1 MSGPDERAAGAKRE
15 GGEGD
20 ADAGRDAAL
29 RGAARQGGEA
39 VVKGAAA
46 GGGAAA
52 RARPIRPED
61 LPLVWEMIGGL
72 AEYEHMTD
80 ILTGSR
86 ERLHA
91 LLFSEPRAF
100 FGQVAVLPDGRIVGY
115 ALYHFTWSSFRT
127 NQRMWLEDLF
137 VQEAARGTGAGE
149 ALMRAFAADALA
161 HGCHRVDWHVLE
173 WNPARGFYERM
184 GAQRSDDGML
194 QYGLDAAGMKRLV
207 ERS

>member
-1 MSGPDERAAGAKRE
+1 MSGDPGALHSAAAGD
-15 GGEGD
+15 GE
-20 ADAGRDAAL
+20 L
-29 RGAARQGGEA
+29 RGAAG
-39 VVKGAAA
+39 
-46 GGGAAA
+46 GGGAVAK
-52 RARPIRPED
+52 ARPIQPED
-61 LPLVWEMIGGL
+61 LAVVWEMIRGL
-72 AEYEHMTD
+72 AEYERMTD

-86 ERLHA
+86 ERLHG

-173 WNPARGFYERM
+173 WNPARGFYERL

-207 ERS
+207 ERG